1 MAQLNILGEKK
12 GKEKEE
18 QEEKNGLITLLQS
31 LIEEDLELRDDFF
44 NFCKQL
50 HPEALEIFTMEIG
63 EHIETLKNIKDN
75 QLKYREENNRKL
87 KRKSQQFTMKY

>member
-1 MAQLNILGEKK
+1 MAQLNILPKEKE
-12 GKEKEE
+12 KEKEE
-18 QEEKNGLITLLQS
+18 QEEEEWITHIIIAFFFYETILQP
-31 LIEEDLELRDDFF
+31 LIEQDLELRDDFF

-75 QLKYREENNRKL
+75 QQK
-87 KRKSQQFTMKY
+87 